1 MGETLRRLKK
11 AINWLIYSEK
21 AENERALADL
31 LGYTKSSFSQIVNGR
46 VPLSEKFL
54 DKLCRL
60 DANLNKV
67 WIKTGDGSMLLQGG
81 MNGSTA
87 AADGIVIPAEA
98 WTVIKQQAA
107 SLTERDKQVTELIGM
122 LREQVNETKKMIA
135 QEDGHVVS
143 AAVGG

>member
-1 MGETLRRLKK
+1 
-11 AINWLIYSEK
+11 
-21 AENERALADL
+21 
-31 LGYTKSSFSQIVNGR
+31 
-46 VPLSEKFL
+46 
-54 DKLCRL
+54 
-60 DANLNKV
+60 
-67 WIKTGDGSMLLQGG
+67 MLLQGG

-135 QEDGHVVS
+135 QEDGHAVS